1 MKTREKRCLAAC
13 GVPRS
18 LCRGLPGLVAAVVL
32 GAGPKLLGAE
42 TAPDAADKPVSLS
55 FQELPVRS
63 ALQLLAEASGMQL
76 LVSDS
81 VAGTLTLELEQMGRA
96 DALALILES
105 RGLEMRR
112 RHGAWV
118 IATPAEF
125 RASDAARLERERA
138 QELLAPLG
146 WQEFRVNYAEA
157 AALAAMIASSKAG
170 LLSERGSV
178 QVDERSNTL
187 LARDTGPRLAG
198 IADFLTKLDTPARQV
213 LIEARVVV
221 ANQNYSRNLGLR
233 WGVTAAAQTDS
244 GGAVAVSGSSAATD
258 FLVRELEGGEPG
270 SLTTPEPA
278 DRYSVRL
285 PVAGAAGQFS
295 LALLHPD
302 YLLDLELAAMQAE
315 GQGRLISSP
324 RVLAS
329 DQREASIQQGVEIP
343 YQEAASSGATTTHF
357 KQAALGLTVT
367 PRITPGNEV
376 ILRLLVT
383 KDSVGKIVATERG
396 GAVPS
401 IDTRRIE
408 TEVLVRSG
416 QTLVL
421 GGIRETESTDA
432 QSSVPFLGSVPG
444 LGRLFRS
451 DIHTSSQ
458 TELLIFVTPK
468 ILAQAR

>member
-1 MKTREKRCLAAC
+1 MTRQMRCAGLAT
-13 GVPRS
+13 
-18 LCRGLPGLVAAVVL
+18 VAL
-32 GAGPKLLGAE
+32 LSAGPSL
-42 TAPDAADKPVSLS
+42 ADDGELVSLS
-55 FQELPVRS
+55 FQDLPVRA
-63 ALQLLAEASGMQL
+63 ALKLLAEASGMQL

-81 VAGTLTLELEQMGRA
+81 VAGSLTLELEGMRRE
-96 DALALILES
+96 DALALVLES
-105 RGLEMRR
+105 RGLEARR

-118 IATPAEF
+118 VAPAAEF
-125 RASDAARLERERA
+125 RAGEAARLEAERA
-138 QELLAPLG
+138 QEMLAPLT
-146 WQEFRVNYAEA
+146 WRSFRINYAEA
-157 AALAAMIASSKAG
+157 SLLAALITNGGAG

-178 QVDERSNTL
+178 QVDERSNSIV
-187 LARDTGPRLAG
+187 ARDTGPRLKSIG
-198 IADFLTKLDTPARQV
+198 DFLAELDAPARQV
-213 LIEARVVV
+213 LIESRVVV
-221 ANQNYSRNLGLR
+221 ANQSYSRNLGLR
-233 WGVTAAAQTDS
+233 GGVTAAAKR
-244 GGAVAVSGSSAATD
+244 GAGKAVVVSGSGAATNRI
-258 FLVRELEGGEPG
+258 VRELEDGDAA
-270 SLTTPEPA
+270 LAAAEPA
-278 DRYSVRL
+278 DRYNVRL

-315 GQGRLISSP
+315 GQGRLISAP

-329 DQREASIQQGVEIP
+329 DQRQASIHQGVEIP

-367 PRITPGNEV
+367 PRITPNGEV

-408 TEVLVRSG
+408 TEVLVRDG

-421 GGIRETESTDA
+421 GGIRETDSADT
-432 QSSVPFLGSVPG
+432 QSSVPLLGSIPG
-444 LGRLFRS
+444 VGRLFRS
-451 DIHTSSQ
+451 SIKSSNQ

-468 ILAQAR
+468 IMAPAN

>member
-1 MKTREKRCLAAC
+1 MILRSRIARLVLAA
-13 GVPRS
+13 
-18 LCRGLPGLVAAVVL
+18 LTAASVSH
-32 GAGPKLLGAE
+32 AE
-42 TAPDAADKPVSLS
+42 EEELVSLS
-55 FQELPVRS
+55 FRDLPVRF

-76 LVSDS
+76 LVSDA
-81 VAGTLTLELEQMGRA
+81 VNGNVTLELTEMGRE
-96 DALALILES
+96 DAFALVLES
-105 RGLEMRR
+105 RGLQARR

-118 IATPAEF
+118 VATPDEF
-125 RASDAARLERERA
+125 FARDASRLEAERA
-138 QELLAPLG
+138 QESLAPLQ
-146 WQEFRVNYAEA
+146 WRKLRINYAS
-157 AALAAMIASSKAG
+157 ASEIAG
-170 LLSERGSV
+170 LINEGQSSLLSGRGSV
-178 QVDERSNTL
+178 QVDERTNTL
-187 LARDTGPRLAG
+187 IAHDTAPRLE
-198 IADFLTKLDTPARQV
+198 KLAELLAELDMPARQV
-213 LIEARVVV
+213 LIESRVVV

-233 WGVTAAAQTDS
+233 WGLTAANQRGNGKAVVLSGSGEATDS
-244 GGAVAVSGSSAATD
+244 IVRGIEAAEGKAGA
-258 FLVRELEGGEPG
+258 
-270 SLTTPEPA
+270 LTTAELA
-278 DRYSVRL
+278 DRYSVKL
-285 PVAGAAGQFS
+285 PVAGAAGQVS

-315 GQGRLISSP
+315 GQGRLISAP

-367 PRITPGNEV
+367 PRITPNGKV

-408 TEVLVRSG
+408 TEVLVQDG

-421 GGIRETESTDA
+421 GGIRETESADT
-432 QSSVPFLGSVPG
+432 QSSVPYLGSIPG

-451 DIHTSSQ
+451 SIESSNQ
-458 TELLIFVTPK
+458 TELLIFVTPT
-468 ILAQAR
+468 ILEPAQ